1 MTTPDPRAVLEAE
14 RAHLEAARA
23 ALAEMR
29 ERTLALDAQG
39 GDAQTA
45 EYLKATLHHRALSLT
60 DDGHSALFFGR
71 LDLTQGQGTGALP
84 PGRAAESWH
93 LGRRHIT
100 DPGGNPLVID
110 WRAPVATA
118 FYRASSTDPMGVSLR
133 RRFGVEDGRLTGF
146 EDEPLLAAHDEAAG
160 GGGGDQPDRP
170 TASELLAREI
180 ERPRTGPMRD
190 IVSTIQ
196 PEQDQI
202 VRADVATTVCVQG
215 APGTGKTAVG
225 LHRVAWLLYT
235 HPTRLARGGA
245 LVVGPNRAF
254 LDHVAQVLPAL
265 GEVEVEHTTIEDLL
279 EITPTGRDE
288 APVATL
294 KGDARLA
301 QVVHRAIWGRIAE
314 PTEALVVP
322 RGARRWRVPAY
333 EAREIVDELRER
345 GARYAAAREMFARRL
360 AHRVLL
366 QMEAAGDSPDDRVAD
381 AVARSAPVKA
391 YVKAHWPV
399 LDPNRVVFE
408 LLSDADVLARA
419 AEDLLEPAEQALL
432 LWGEAPRSPRS
443 ARWSVADIALLDE
456 AGDAVDRT
464 PSRAHVVLDEA
475 QDLSPMQ
482 LRAVGRRASTGSLT
496 VLGDIAQGTTPW
508 ATASWSETLRHLGAE
523 GSHVEE
529 LVRGFRVPGAVIALA
544 ARLLPHIAPGLRA
557 PEAVRADPGELRLTD
572 VSHRDGGLVA
582 GVSAAVGRALA
593 HEGSVGVIVPAGLVD
608 VVGAALAGAHP
619 EGLGG
624 KVPRVTVLPAGLAKG
639 LEFDRVV
646 LAEPARIVADE
657 PDHRTG
663 LRRLYVVLTRA
674 VSGLEVVQAETL
686 PPELG

>member
-1 MTTPDPRAVLEAE
+1 MTTPDPRTALEAE
-14 RAHLEAARA
+14 RAHLEAARI
-23 ALAEMR
+23 ALGEMR

-39 GDAQTA
+39 ADAQTA

-71 LDLTQGQGTGALP
+71 LDLAEGHGTGSA
-84 PGRAAESWH
+84 GGAVESWH

-100 DPGGNPLVID
+100 DAGGNPLVID

-146 EDEPLLAAHDEAAG
+146 EDEPLLAAHEGAG
-160 GGGGDQPDRP
+160 DGGPADARGEH
-170 TASELLAREI
+170 TASDLLAREI

-196 PEQDQI
+196 PEQDEI

-279 EITPTGRDE
+279 EIPPTGTDE

-294 KGDARLA
+294 KGDARMA
-301 QVVHRAIWGRIAE
+301 QVLHRAIWGRVVE

-333 EAREIVDELRER
+333 EAREVVDELRER

-381 AVARSAPVKA
+381 AVARSAPMKA

-399 LDPNRVVFE
+399 LDPARVVFE
-408 LLSDADVLARA
+408 LLGDADVLARA
-419 AEDLLEPAEQALL
+419 AEDVLSPDQQSLL
-432 LWGEAPRSPRS
+432 LWDRAPRSPRS

-456 AGDAVDRT
+456 AGDAVERT

-508 ATASWSETLRHLGAE
+508 ATASWAETLRHLGAE

-557 PEAVRADPGELRLTD
+557 PEAVRQDPGELRCTA
-572 VSHRDGGLVA
+572 VAGSAEGLVA
-582 GVSAAVGRALA
+582 GVAEAVGRALA
-593 HEGSVGVIVPAGLVD
+593 HEGSVGVIVPAGMVD
-608 VVGAALAGAHP
+608 AVGAALAAAHP
-619 EGLGG
+619 EGLAGE
-624 KVPRVTVLPAGLAKG
+624 VPRVTVLPAGLAKG

-657 PDHRTG
+657 PDRRTG

-674 VSGLEVVQAETL
+674 VSGLEVVHAEPL
-686 PPELG
+686 PPELD